1 MNNFSGTLIDGLQT
15 LRESRIENRKMED
28 ITKIRHVLAADCSP
42 MNVGNDLDSPLLSKS
57 DSDQARAFSFTVFTL
72 TRQVRTYSISFKVRT
87 LKLSLYFPAKCMVWL
102 PVVIGSL
109 QKKTTPSR
117 QYQKHLSSTVQNM
130 ELVFFSVDVPC
141 TLWAEKRP
149 RAAVK
154 ITQRCFTAHFKSR
167 K

>member
-42 MNVGNDLDSPLLSKS
+42 MNVGNDLDSPLSSKS
-57 DSDQARAFSFTVFTL
+57 DSDQEHSVLQSSTP

-109 QKKTTPSR
+109 QKVPKAFIFHCP
-117 QYQKHLSSTVQNM
+117 KHRI
-130 ELVFFSVDVPC
+130 VFFLRGCPMH
-141 TLWAEKRP
+141 TLGRK
-149 RAAVK
+149 
-154 ITQRCFTAHFKSR
+154 TAKGCSKDNAKMLHRSF
-167 K
+167 

>member
-57 DSDQARAFSFTVFTL
+57 DSDQEHSVLQSSTP

-109 QKKTTPSR
+109 QKKTTYSR

-154 ITQRCFTAHFKSR
+154 ITQRCFTAHFKSG

>member
-28 ITKIRHVLAADCSP
+28 ITKIRHVLAADCLP

-57 DSDQARAFSFTVFTL
+57 DSDQEHSVLQSSTP

>member
-57 DSDQARAFSFTVFTL
+57 DSDQEHSVLQSSTP

-109 QKKTTPSR
+109 QKKTIRSR

-130 ELVFFSVDVPC
+130 ELVFFLRGCPMH
-141 TLWAEKRP
+141 TLGRK
-149 RAAVK
+149 
-154 ITQRCFTAHFKSR
+154 TAKGCSKDNAKMLHRSF
-167 K
+167 

>member
-57 DSDQARAFSFTVFTL
+57 DSDQEHSVLQSSTP

-87 LKLSLYFPAKCMVWL
+87 LKLSLYFPAKCMIWL

>member
-1 MNNFSGTLIDGLQT
+1 
-15 LRESRIENRKMED
+15 MED

-57 DSDQARAFSFTVFTL
+57 DSDQEHSVLQSSTP

-87 LKLSLYFPAKCMVWL
+87 LKLSLYFPAKCMVGL

>member
-42 MNVGNDLDSPLLSKS
+42 MNVGNDLDSPLLGKS
-57 DSDQARAFSFTVFTL
+57 DSDQEHSVLQSSTP

-109 QKKTTPSR
+109 QKKTTYSR

>member
-42 MNVGNDLDSPLLSKS
+42 MNVGNDLDSPLSSKS
-57 DSDQARAFSFTVFTL
+57 DSDREHSVLQSSTP

-141 TLWAEKRP
+141 TLWAENLP
-149 RAAVK
+149 TAAEK
-154 ITQRCFTAHFKSR
+154 ITQRFLTAHCKSR

>member
-57 DSDQARAFSFTVFTL
+57 DSDQEHSVLQSSTP

-109 QKKTTPSR
+109 QKKTTYSR

>member
-57 DSDQARAFSFTVFTL
+57 DSDQEHSVLQSSTP

-87 LKLSLYFPAKCMVWL
+87 LKLSLYFPAKCMIWL

-109 QKKTTPSR
+109 QKKTTYSR

>member
-28 ITKIRHVLAADCSP
+28 VTKIRHVLAADCSP

-57 DSDQARAFSFTVFTL
+57 DSDQEHSVLQSSTP

-87 LKLSLYFPAKCMVWL
+87 LKLSLCFPAKCMVWL

-109 QKKTTPSR
+109 QKKPRPHDSTKSIYLP
-117 QYQKHLSSTVQNM
+117 LSKTCNW
-130 ELVFFSVDVPC
+130 FFSP
-141 TLWAEKRP
+141 WMSH
-149 RAAVK
+149 
-154 ITQRCFTAHFKSR
+154 AHFGQKNGQGLQ
-167 K
+167 

>member
-42 MNVGNDLDSPLLSKS
+42 VNVGNDLDSPLSSKS
-57 DSDQARAFSFTVFTL
+57 DCDQEHSVLQSSTP

-130 ELVFFSVDVPC
+130 ELFFFLRGCPMH
-141 TLWAEKRP
+141 TLGRK
-149 RAAVK
+149 
-154 ITQRCFTAHFKSR
+154 TAKGCSKDNAKMLHRSF
-167 K
+167 

>member
-57 DSDQARAFSFTVFTL
+57 DSDQEHSVLQSSTP
-72 TRQVRTYSISFKVRT
+72 TRQVRTYSTSFKVRT

-102 PVVIGSL
+102 LVVIGSL

-130 ELVFFSVDVPC
+130 ELVFSP
-141 TLWAEKRP
+141 WMSH
-149 RAAVK
+149 
-154 ITQRCFTAHFKSR
+154 AHFGQKNGQGLQ
-167 K
+167 